1 MKPQLDPDFVPMTK
15 GRKGP
20 KSNRFVVNMD
30 DCHTPELVV
39 QGFTTML
46 ANTVLGLRAMHN
58 LHQHDKLLQL
68 DVAQTGDRAAPL
80 LRMLKASIT
89 IQSRWRVA
97 YNKVRGNVSDIQTV
111 QARAGRL
118 NRLLV
123 RVAWQVATTIGI
135 LRYWRKATVLN
146 LLSKPAARLR
156 QQLHRRRSSIEIA
169 ANAMIAARLRF
180 AAIAEA
186 APRHAE
192 QHAEHVIENV
202 SFFAQ
207 PPKAWYTRHA
217 GSDSVVKF
225 TTSSHSTASL
235 PPTPPPPSFASPKA
249 KTNVVLLG
257 NNKARSSSLPLT
269 NTQRG
274 TSLFGIVP
282 NVVAT
287 TTEVTRAYQ
296 AVHSSVAPPIGST
309 GSVINM
315 TSTKRSLCDAA
326 ATTSTSA
333 HAAATDVQNLVH
345 MSDEL
350 ILLVFSFLTPAS
362 ILKTR
367 QLSKAWAVVST
378 MDRIWQPFC
387 VARWRMQPR
396 LLRLTRYGVHSYLGL
411 YRHLQLAGQKPHG
424 VYTTPDKLSWG
435 HSRRHGVESWLTLG
449 HRSDCKTVRV
459 AGRSFVQLRVVVQ
472 NLSPSVVLVNLTDI
486 NVHFKNGPVVHD
498 VAATTPPI
506 LDMKPRIL
514 AWNGHAVDPSTT
526 PLASCPLSFLEF
538 VVVGVYVACD
548 DCDFEVDFLERY
560 CSARTIDCCQ
570 PMGIRALSVW
580 IPMMRRGDCIDLAR
594 CRCMLLPD
602 QYHHFGLHIPLV
614 DEAVIWNRYTQ
625 CSRGFM
631 VLNAKDRL
639 TAPHDLPARYLIVDG
654 A

>member
-68 DVAQTGDRAAPL
+68 DDAQTGDRAAPL

-135 LRYWRKATVLN
+135 LRCATVLN

-186 APRHAE
+186 VPRHAE

-217 GSDSVVKF
+217 GSDSMVKS

-486 NVHFKNGPVVHD
+486 NVHFKNGPVVPVVH
-498 VAATTPPI
+498 TI
-506 LDMKPRIL
+506 RFL
-514 AWNGHAVDPSTT
+514 ACVTA
-526 PLASCPLSFLEF
+526 
-538 VVVGVYVACD
+538 
-548 DCDFEVDFLERY
+548 
-560 CSARTIDCCQ
+560 
-570 PMGIRALSVW
+570 ALSVW
-580 IPMMRRGDCIDLAR
+580 IPMKRHGDCIDLAR